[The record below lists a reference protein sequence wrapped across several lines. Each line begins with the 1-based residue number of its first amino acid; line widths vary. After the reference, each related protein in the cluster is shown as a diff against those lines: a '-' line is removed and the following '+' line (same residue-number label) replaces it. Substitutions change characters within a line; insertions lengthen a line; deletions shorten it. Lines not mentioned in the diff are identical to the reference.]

1 MNMRKKLLWIGMIA
15 TLLVGVVFA
24 MVPFVGSLNPPA
36 NAGEGL
42 PNINISKMAVGEFT
56 LLDLKNKQWRYST
69 RYMVVRNSESEFFIY
84 YMMRNDEGATML
96 PDLHWWRGGWPCKNF
111 GPTTE
116 AGKITDNSIMKCH
129 DPETNNYRPDITWKV
144 TGEAID
150 HYYDDME
157 RIEKYTIKG
166 KYLIIGMG

>member
-1 MNMRKKLLWIGMIA
+1 MLT

-24 MVPFVGSLNPPA
+24 LVPFVGSLNPPA

-42 PNINISKMAVGEFT
+42 PNINISEMSVGEFRFH
-56 LLDLKNKQWRYST
+56 DVKDKNWRYST
-69 RYMVVRNSESEFFIY
+69 RYMVVRNSKIEFFIY
-84 YMMRNDEGATML
+84 YMLRNDEGATML
-96 PDLHWWRGGWPCKNF
+96 PDLHWWIGGSPCNDF

-116 AGKITDNSIMKCH
+116 LGKVTANSIIKCH
-129 DPETNNYRPDITWKV
+129 DTDTVTDMDSYRPDITWKV

-166 KYLIIGMG
+166 KFLIIGMG